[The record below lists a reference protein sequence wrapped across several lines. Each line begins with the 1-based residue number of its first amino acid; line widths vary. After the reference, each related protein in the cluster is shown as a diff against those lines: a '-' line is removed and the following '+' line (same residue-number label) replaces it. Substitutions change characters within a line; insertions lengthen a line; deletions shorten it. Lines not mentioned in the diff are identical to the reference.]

1 MRRHRNGGMRNL
13 RADVRLTATVEPGP
27 PTIPNVQHAWA
38 REDTTT
44 GPCGEEIAFY
54 LAWVYGHVVS
64 TLACSGRRESWPWTD
79 VVSLATR
86 RRSASPNSSAARQLR
101 PNGGV
106 SRLDEALDMQCCPG
120 LKAAGF
126 ASVRSWRPGRCPRSA
141 RTPRARPPRGPAST
155 GTSPG
160 TAWSPDTR
168 GRHRCPPSPRRGRG
182 SGG

>member
-1 MRRHRNGGMRNL
+1 VPIRH
-13 RADVRLTATVEPGP
+13 AEPPSDVRLTATVEPGP

-54 LAWVYGHVVS
+54 LAWVYGHLVFA
-64 TLACSGRRESWPWTD
+64 LACSGRRESWPWTD
-79 VVSLATR
+79 VVSLAMR
-86 RRSASPNSSAARQLR
+86 RRSASPNSSGGSAAEAKRW
-101 PNGGV
+101 V
-106 SRLDEALDMQCCPG
+106 SRLDEALPMQCCPG

-126 ASVRSWRPGRCPRSA
+126 ASVRSWIPGRCPRSA

-168 GRHRCPPSPRRGRG
+168 GRRRCPPSPRLGWG
-182 SGG
+182 SAG